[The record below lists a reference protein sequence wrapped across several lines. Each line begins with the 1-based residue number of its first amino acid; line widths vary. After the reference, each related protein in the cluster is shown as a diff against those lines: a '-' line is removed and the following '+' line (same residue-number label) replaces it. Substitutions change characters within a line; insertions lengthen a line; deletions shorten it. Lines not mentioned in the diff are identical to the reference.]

1 MGRLLSPFIF
11 LCVPVSLVA
20 VSQANNTSFNTTS
33 ASNGS
38 NTLPGNATTTDD
50 GLTTL
55 AFGVMSFILILIVV
69 MVILV
74 TAVNFRGRC
83 HDTKEEGV
91 KSYGSVV
98 SEGHISNIGER
109 DSIMLVSMRTINT
122 DTVLIDAIVKNGSA
136 AAPEFERTYT
146 PPPGWRNTDEDI
158 PGRRQQQQQ
167 RFSASDAD
175 ETPRDDKKS
184 YTEEQRQGVL
194 RIQRCKDFYEILGV
208 SKDASEEDLKKA
220 YRKLA
225 LRFHPDKNCAPGA
238 TDAFKAIGNA
248 YAVLSNPE
256 KRQQYDQ
263 YGDQGAAETASHS
276 SAQPRYT
283 HAHHRTFHRD
293 FEADISPEELFN
305 IFFGGRFPTGNI
317 HVYTN
322 RGASYSHFYQP
333 RRRRTYER
341 REEEVQENR
350 SQNTFTVF
358 LQLLPVLVLIL
369 ISVITQLMATNP
381 PYSLF
386 YKPSMGLVVSRE
398 TQHLGIQY
406 YVDKSFEKEYHGE
419 ALDELEKTIE
429 SDYIDHLQSNCWKEK
444 QQKLDLANLGQL
456 YRDERLKQKAETMKL
471 DH

>member
-1 MGRLLSPFIF
+1 MPGF
-11 LCVPVSLVA
+11 
-20 VSQANNTSFNTTS
+20 
-33 ASNGS
+33 GS
-38 NTLPGNATTTDD
+38 D
-50 GLTTL
+50 
-55 AFGVMSFILILIVV
+55 
-69 MVILV
+69 
-74 TAVNFRGRC
+74 
-83 HDTKEEGV
+83 KEESDRLIEKAKLCLRSGQ
-91 KSYGSVV
+91 K
-98 SEGHISNIGER
+98 EKALQ
-109 DSIMLVSMRTINT
+109 MLYEALKIYPSTRAR
-122 DTVLIDAIVKNGSA
+122 VLIDAIVKNGSA
-136 AAPEFERTYT
+136 AAPETERMYT
-146 PPPGWRNTDEDI
+146 PPPGWRNTDDEI
-158 PGRRQQQQQ
+158 SSRRQHQ
-167 RFSASDAD
+167 RYSTGDAD
-175 ETPRDDKKS
+175 EIPSDDKKS
-184 YTEEQRQGVL
+184 FTEEQRQGVL

-208 SKDASEEDLKKA
+208 PKDASDEDLKKA

-263 YGDQGAAETASHS
+263 YGEQSAAETAGHS
-276 SAQPRYT
+276 SAQPRYAHT
-283 HAHHRTFHRD
+283 HQRTFHRD

-333 RRRRTYER
+333 RRRRAYER
-341 REEEVQENR
+341 REEEVQDNR
-350 SQNTFTVF
+350 SQNTFTAF

-398 TQHLGIQY
+398 TQHMGVQY
-406 YVDKSFEKEYHGE
+406 YVDKSFEKEYHGV

-429 SDYIDHLQSNCWKEK
+429 SDYIDHLQSSCWKEK
-444 QQKLDLANLGQL
+444 QQKSDLANLGQL

-471 DH
+471 DHCEKLHQFVGRQRGN